1 MIARAS
7 VTTAASH
14 AASRRAHGFF
24 HTRTCSCSYSAV
36 QAAEGAASG
45 ASYCI
50 GSATSHSA

>member
-1 MIARAS
+1 VIARAS